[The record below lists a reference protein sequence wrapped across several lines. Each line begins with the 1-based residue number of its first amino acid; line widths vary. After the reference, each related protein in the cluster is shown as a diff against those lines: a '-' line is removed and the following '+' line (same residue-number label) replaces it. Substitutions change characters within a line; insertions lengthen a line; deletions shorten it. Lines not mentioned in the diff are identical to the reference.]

1 MVFFVSQSIT
11 LPPVSS
17 IALARY
23 LTKTKFSIDVLAKL
37 GKENSQEQYL
47 RSKQYGGCGYGLQAP
62 SAK

>member
-1 MVFFVSQSIT
+1 MFFVSQSIT

-37 GKENSQEQYL
+37 GKENVCAIWIHSGNVI
-47 RSKQYGGCGYGLQAP
+47 S
-62 SAK
+62 